1 MSKELILIVD
11 DEKAICDI
19 LAQMLKSI
27 GYNTVCFY
35 DFKTAKQHYEQNYDS
50 VDLVIMDLRLPDIE
64 GEDAVVKLT
73 QINPDVKVIIL
84 SGYITST
91 NQNGSNLGARR
102 LVQKPVNMAEL
113 EKVVKEV
120 IDE

>member
-1 MSKELILIVD
+1 LSKELILIVD

-27 GYNTVCFY
+27 GYTTVSFY
-35 DFKTAKQHYEQNYDS
+35 DFKTAEDHYEKNYDS
-50 VDLVIMDLRLPDIE
+50 VDLVIMDLRLPDIQ

-91 NQNGSNLGARR
+91 SQSGSALGVRR
-102 LVQKPVNMAEL
+102 MVQKPVNMAEL
-113 EKVVKEV
+113 ETVVKEV
-120 IDE
+120 LDE